1 MMEEMITYAIVRD
14 PGPDAAEGLTTQS
27 GAPPHLVKLQQQH
40 AAYCAALAALD
51 VELIHLDPE
60 PGYPD
65 AYFVEDTAVVTPEVA
80 VVTRPGAAQRRG
92 EEQSVARIL
101 QDYRTLKAIQSP
113 GTLDGGDVMI
123 VDRHV
128 FIGRSGRTNQ
138 HGADQLTRILTPY
151 DYHCTQ
157 VAVPD
162 GLHLKS
168 SVNRLGDRQLL
179 LVASWAERPEFAGYD
194 KILVDP
200 SEAHACNTLWLNG
213 HLIMPEGYPQTRAR
227 LETIGKPL
235 LSLATS
241 QIRRMDGGLTCL
253 SIRF

>member
-1 MMEEMITYAIVRD
+1 MAIELITYAIVRN

-27 GAPPHLVKLQQQH
+27 GRPPRQAVLQQQH
-40 AAYCAALAALD
+40 AAYCHALVALG
-51 VELIHLDPE
+51 VELIRLEPE

-80 VVTRPGAAQRRG
+80 VITRPGAIERRG
-92 EEQSVARIL
+92 EEHAVAQIL
-101 QDYRTLKAIQSP
+101 QRYRTLKVIHPP

-128 FIGRSGRTNQ
+128 YIGLSRRTNP
-138 HGADQLTRILTPY
+138 HGADQLTRILAPY

-157 VAVPD
+157 VAVHD

-168 SVNRLGDRQLL
+168 SVNSLGDQQLL
-179 LVASWAERPEFAGYD
+179 LHASWADRPEFDGYD

-200 SEAHACNTLWLNG
+200 SEAHACNTLWFNG
-213 HLIMPEGYPQTRAR
+213 HLIIPEGYPQTRAL
-227 LETIGKPL
+227 LEATGKPL
-235 LSLATS
+235 ISVQTS
-241 QIRRMDGGLTCL
+241 QIHRMDGGLTCL

>member
-1 MMEEMITYAIVRD
+1 MIAQMIRHAIVRN
-14 PGPDAAEGLTTQS
+14 PGPDAAEGLTTQA
-27 GAPPHLVKLQQQH
+27 GATPHLVQLQQQH
-40 AAYCAALAALD
+40 AAYCRALAALD
-51 VELIHLDPE
+51 VELIRLDPA

-80 VVTRPGAAQRRG
+80 VIARPGAQQRRG
-92 EEQSVARIL
+92 EEQAVARML
-101 QDYRTLKAIQSP
+101 QNYRTLKAIQSP

-123 VDRHV
+123 VKRHV

-138 HGADQLTRILTPY
+138 HGADQLTRILTLY

-168 SVNRLGDRQLL
+168 SVNSLGDQQLL
-179 LVASWAERPEFAGYD
+179 LIASWADRPEFKDYD

-213 HLIMPEGYPQTRAR
+213 HLIMPEGYPLTRAR
-227 LETIGKPL
+227 LEATGKPL
-235 LSLATS
+235 LTLATR
-241 QIRRMDGGLTCL
+241 QIHRMDGGLTCL

>member
-1 MMEEMITYAIVRD
+1 MEQRIFHAIVRN
-14 PGPDAAEGLTTQS
+14 PGPDAAEGLTTQT
-27 GAPPHLVKLQQQH
+27 GAVPRLKQLQQQH
-40 AAYCAALAALD
+40 AAYCQALAALD
-51 VELIHLDPE
+51 VELIHLEPA

-80 VVTRPGAAQRRG
+80 VITRPGALERRG
-92 EEQSVARIL
+92 EEQAVAQML
-101 QDYRTLKAIQSP
+101 QNFRTIEAIRSP

-138 HGADQLTRILTPY
+138 HGADQLTRILTRY
-151 DYHCTQ
+151 DYHCTH
-157 VAVPD
+157 VPVLD
-162 GLHLKS
+162 SLHLKS
-168 SVNRLGDRQLL
+168 SVNSLGDQQLL
-179 LVASWAERPEFAGYD
+179 LIATWADRPEFKDYD

-213 HLIMPEGYPQTRAR
+213 YLIMPEGYPQTRAR
-227 LETIGKPL
+227 LETTGKPL
-235 LSLATS
+235 LTLATS
-241 QIRRMDGGLTCL
+241 QIHRMDGGLTCL